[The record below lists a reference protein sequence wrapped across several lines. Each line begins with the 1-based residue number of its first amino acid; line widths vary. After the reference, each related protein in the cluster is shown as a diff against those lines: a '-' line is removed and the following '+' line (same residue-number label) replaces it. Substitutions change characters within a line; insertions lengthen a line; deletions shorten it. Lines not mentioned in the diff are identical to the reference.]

1 MTTQVEER
9 FTEFLEK
16 WVCQLE
22 QLQHQ
27 LLKLSQ
33 EKSTLQLHN
42 EAELQALVS
51 RVTNLHKEYY
61 TAKWAA
67 AHQDVLAFFCPVWSS
82 PLENAFSWLTG
93 WKPSMLF
100 KLMRKARLRNLS
112 EQQLRKIEELRL
124 KIRYEEE
131 RVEREME
138 RQQVAMAGR
147 KMVELA
153 RLATRVR
160 NGGGAV
166 VEVEGMVDM
175 AMKVILNGL
184 ERVMKAADCV
194 RLKALKG
201 LLDLLSPLQCV
212 EFLAATGM
220 VQIRLRQWG
229 RKRSNVLIDLN

>member
-9 FTEFLEK
+9 FTEFFET

-33 EKSTLQLHN
+33 EKSTLQPHN

-82 PLENAFSWLTG
+82 PLENAYSWLTG

-100 KLMRKARLRNLS
+100 KLMRKARLQNLS

-138 RQQVAMAGR
+138 RQQVAMADR

-220 VQIRLRQWG
+220 VQIRLSQWG

>member
-27 LLKLSQ
+27 LVKLSQ

-138 RQQVAMAGR
+138 RQQVAMADR

-160 NGGGAV
+160 NGGGVV

-201 LLDLLSPLQCV
+201 LLDLLSPLQRV